1 MTRKAVNVTIQISL
15 EFDVLYIKKTFYNF
29 QKKGDEL

>member
-15 EFDVLYIKKTFYNF
+15 EFNVLYIKKHFTIFR
-29 QKKGDEL
+29 KKRDEL